1 MPPILDAA
9 QLDFNDIFSLRRPRD
24 AAAGVSSG
32 LQSVSK
38 GVLGGAAAL
47 IAAPVVGARTGGA
60 TGFFKGL
67 GAGLASAVVLPA
79 VGVTVGVAQIVRGVA
94 NTPEAIAEAN
104 AGKRWDPHAREWV
117 TEDLVEEA
125 LKLAKTTDEDIL
137 EGARRRAAAKAGSG
151 PGSGPGGPESSA
163 SVASTELY
171 EALGV
176 SPTATEGEIKRAYY
190 LAARRLH
197 PDKNPDDPDA
207 AAKFQIVGEAYQ
219 VLSDASLRAKY
230 DARGREGLGDT
241 FQAADASAFFAAVF
255 GSDRMEGLVGRLSLA
270 TLASAG
276 ADLTRDETRL
286 LQERR
291 VGRLAVKLAAM
302 LEGYTTRARDHAK
315 AKRGA
320 DAAQGADAADDRA
333 EATREFEGV
342 ATAMAK
348 ELSRASYGAPMLRL
362 IGFVYEKQAAEFASD
377 PVGGLGTW
385 ADLGFR
391 ANVARFEQMRGRVDA
406 KVSAARAGLRAFAAY
421 RAGEKEATREGA
433 TESDA
438 AAARAKHQRDA
449 LPHFLEVL
457 WNTTALDIE
466 STLRAVCFKVLHDAS
481 ADRETRAMRAEGLAV
496 MGRAFQR
503 AEDPGGDPMAAVEEA
518 MRSVFMGEDARDED
532 EEETR

>member
-1 MPPILDAA
+1 M
-9 QLDFNDIFSLRRPRD
+9 NDIFSLRRPRD

-47 IAAPVVGARTGGA
+47 VAAPVVGARTGGA
-60 TGFFKGL
+60 AGFFKGL
-67 GAGLASAVVLPA
+67 GAGVASAVVLPA
-79 VGVTVGVAQIVRGVA
+79 VGVAVGVTQIVRGVA

-137 EGARRRAAAKAGSG
+137 EGARRRAKAGSASG
-151 PGSGPGGPESSA
+151 SGSGSGSGPGGSESSGGSEGSA

-207 AAKFQIVGEAYQ
+207 GAKFQTVGEAYQ
-219 VLSDASLRAKY
+219 VLSDATLRAKY

-302 LEGYTTRARDHAK
+302 LEGYTTRAREHAK
-315 AKRGA
+315 AKRG
-320 DAAQGADAADDRA
+320 ADDRA

-348 ELSRASYGAPMLRL
+348 ELSKASYGAPMLRL

>member
-1 MPPILDAA
+1 M
-9 QLDFNDIFSLRRPRD
+9 
-24 AAAGVSSG
+24 
-32 LQSVSK
+32 
-38 GVLGGAAAL
+38 
-47 IAAPVVGARTGGA
+47 
-60 TGFFKGL
+60 
-67 GAGLASAVVLPA
+67 
-79 VGVTVGVAQIVRGVA
+79 GVAQIVRGVA

-125 LKLAKTTDEDIL
+125 LRLAKTTDEEIL
-137 EGARRRAAAKAGSG
+137 EGAARRAESRTTG
-151 PGSGPGGPESSA
+151 PGAEAFEGPGGPGGPPTA

-219 VLSDASLRAKY
+219 VLSDANLRAKY
-230 DARGREGLGDT
+230 DARGREGLGET

-255 GSDRMEGLVGRLSLA
+255 GSDRMEGLVGRLRLA

-276 ADLTRDETRL
+276 ADLTGDETRL
-286 LQERR
+286 LQARR
-291 VGRLAVKLAAM
+291 EGRLAVKLAAV
-302 LEGYTTRARDHAK
+302 LEGYTTRVREHASAK
-315 AKRGA
+315 VRGGMSAKEGGDANASAKR
-320 DAAQGADAADDRA
+320 DAL
-333 EATREFEGV
+333 REFEGV
-342 ATAMAK
+342 ATAMAT

-385 ADLGFR
+385 KDLGFR
-391 ANVARFEQMRGRVDA
+391 ANVARFEQMRGRMDA

-421 RAGEKEATREGA
+421 RAGEREATREGA
-433 TESDA
+433 DESDA
-438 AAARAKHQRDA
+438 AVARAKHQRDA

-481 ADRETRAMRAEGLAV
+481 ANRETRALRAEGLAA

-518 MRSVFMGEDARDED
+518 MRSVFTGDEAADED
-532 EEETR
+532 EDETR